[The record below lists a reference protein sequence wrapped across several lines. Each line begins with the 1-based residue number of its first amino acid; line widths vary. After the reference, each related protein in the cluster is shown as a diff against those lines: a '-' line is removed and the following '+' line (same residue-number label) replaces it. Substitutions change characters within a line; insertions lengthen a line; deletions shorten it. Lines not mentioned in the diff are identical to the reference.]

1 MTPISVPHRWLAA
14 LLGLALLLDLLLLIE
29 GPGSPR
35 TSTMLALCGA
45 AVFAVC
51 AFLGV
56 NRPAISAIV
65 GAGVLTLSSLLLRAA
80 EIETSSI
87 GLEHILLTETISG
100 TVLVVLVVW
109 HCTPLIATA
118 CTTALVAACLVSVF
132 IRDTICAYSY
142 CDSANYGGYYS
153 SSPGNIAQTGL
164 FGLILLIAAI
174 TAGVYLRRSAKQKVE
189 TEMGAL
195 VRTQWPLGAALA
207 VLGLVELAQAGGENV
222 LMLIGAVGAA
232 VCAFFG
238 TRYPLRATYLAA
250 GSITLMTLVSAVFGA
265 DNGWPVSLTGVAA
278 SMALIAYVVR
288 YTQVRQAALATA
300 TLVVATLLSMRL
312 RSPSVLDDVSFS
324 LLLLFL
330 LLVAVVAGWY
340 FRARDRERNQTVRA
354 AVTSA
359 QQGERMALAREL
371 HDVVAHHVTG
381 IVVQAQAALMVAE
394 TNPGVAL
401 PALARIE
408 HSGTEA
414 LNAMRTLV
422 GSLRDGTAA
431 WTAGNS
437 EVADQATTD
446 LSADIRGLVENFTGP
461 PTELEL
467 DLPDQLPHEVGR
479 SVLRLVQESLTNVGK
494 HAPDAGAV
502 RVRVAYNGEGLHVR
516 VTDDGAKRPV
526 NPAGGSGGYG
536 LVGMRERV
544 ELLGGRFEAGPSGYV
559 GWSVEAWLPLR
570 KEGGERP

>member
-29 GPGSPR
+29 GPGAPR

-45 AVFAVC
+45 AVFAIC

-56 NRPAISAIV
+56 NRPAVSAIV
-65 GAGVLTLSSLLLRAA
+65 GAGVLTVSSVLLRAA

-109 HCTPLIATA
+109 HCTPMIASA
-118 CTTALVAACLVSVF
+118 CTTALVVSCLASVF
-132 IRDTICAYSY
+132 IRETICDYSY
-142 CDSANYGGYYS
+142 CDSAGYGGYYS
-153 SSPGNIAQTGL
+153 IEPANIAQTGL
-164 FGLILLIAAI
+164 FGLILLTAAIAA
-174 TAGVYLRRSAKQKVE
+174 GRYLRRSAKQPVE

-207 VLGLVELAQAGGENV
+207 VLALVELAQAGGENV
-222 LMLIGAVGAA
+222 VSLLGSAGAA

-250 GSITLMTLVSAVFGA
+250 GSITMMTLVSAVFGA
-265 DNGWPVSLTGVAA
+265 DNGWPVSLTGIAA
-278 SMALIAYVVR
+278 SMALVAYVVR
-288 YTQVRQAALATA
+288 DTPVRQAALATA
-300 TLVVATLLSMRL
+300 ALVVATILSMRL
-312 RSPSVLDDVSFS
+312 RSPSVLDDPSFS

-381 IVVQAQAALMVAE
+381 IVVQAQAALMVADK
-394 TNPGVAL
+394 NPGVAL

-446 LSADIRGLVENFTGP
+446 LSADIHSLVENFTGP
-461 PTELEL
+461 PVELEL
-467 DLPDQLPHEVGR
+467 DLPEQLPHEVGR

-494 HAPDAGAV
+494 HAPDATTV

-526 NPAGGSGGYG
+526 SPAGGSGGYG

-544 ELLGGRFEAGPSGYV
+544 ELLRGRFEAGPSGYV

-570 KEGGERP
+570 KEGS

>member
-29 GPGSPR
+29 RAGSP
-35 TSTMLALCGA
+35 TTKTLLALCGA
-45 AVFAVC
+45 AVFALC

-56 NRPAISAIV
+56 NRPAVSAIV
-65 GAGVLTLSSLLLRAA
+65 GAGVLTASSMMLRAA
-80 EIETSSI
+80 EVETWSI
-87 GLEHILLTETISG
+87 GLQHILLTETIAG
-100 TVLVVLVVW
+100 TVLVLLVVW
-109 HCTPLIATA
+109 RCTPLVATA
-118 CTTALVAACLVSVF
+118 CTTALVASCLASVF
-132 IRDTICAYSY
+132 IRDMACDYY
-142 CDSANYGGYYS
+142 CQYGGYLS
-153 SSPGNIAQTGL
+153 LGSADIAQTGL
-164 FGLILLIAAI
+164 FGLILLVTAI
-174 TAGVYLRRSAKQKVE
+174 GGGVYLRRSAKQKVE
-189 TEMGAL
+189 TEMSAL

-207 VLGLVELAQAGGENV
+207 VLALVELTSGGGENV
-222 LMLIGAVGAA
+222 LGLAGSTAAA

-238 TRYPLRATYLAA
+238 TKYPLRMTYLAA
-250 GSITLMTLVSAVFGA
+250 GAIAFMGLTSRTLGGYDDT
-265 DNGWPVSLTGVAA
+265 WPVSPTGLAA
-278 SMALIAYVVR
+278 SMALVAYVVR
-288 YTQVRQAALATA
+288 YTPVRHAAGATAALVAAT
-300 TLVVATLLSMRL
+300 VLSMGL
-312 RSPSVLDDVSFS
+312 RSSTILNDANFS

-340 FRARDRERNQTVRA
+340 FKARDRERNQTVRA

-394 TNPGVAL
+394 TKPDVAL

-422 GSLRDGTAA
+422 GSLRDGTAT
-431 WTAGNS
+431 WTAGNA

-446 LSADIRGLVENFTGP
+446 LSADIHSLVENFTGP
-461 PTELEL
+461 PVDLELE
-467 DLPDQLPHEVGR
+467 LPDQLPHEVGR

-494 HAPDAGAV
+494 HAPDAGTV
-502 RVRVAYNGEGLHVR
+502 RVRVAYNGEGLHIR

-570 KEGGERP
+570 KESS